1 MLAALTLDCV
11 REEERLVQ
19 FIREQLAQAGYSR
32 LVLGMSGG
40 IDSALVGAL
49 CARAAGPENVKAMI
63 LPYRSSNP
71 DSEAHGRLMCET
83 LGIPCEKFEITGM
96 VQPLL
101 DRCPDMGG
109 RRMGNIMSRCR
120 MITLY
125 DESERF
131 GGLVAGTSNRTET
144 LLGYFTMHGDG
155 AAALKPIAHLYK
167 CQVRDLARHMNVPAA
182 IIDKAPSAD
191 LWAGQT
197 DEGELGFSYDEAD
210 QILYLLTEAGLDV
223 PSAAAQGFD
232 IQVVEAVARKLG
244 ATAYKRRQPPEPSGQ
259 AG

>member
-1 MLAALTLDCV
+1 
-11 REEERLVQ
+11 
-19 FIREQLAQAGYSR
+19 
-32 LVLGMSGG
+32 
-40 IDSALVGAL
+40 
-49 CARAAGPENVKAMI
+49 
-63 LPYRSSNP
+63 
-71 DSEAHGRLMCET
+71 
-83 LGIPCEKFEITGM
+83 
-96 VQPLL
+96 
-101 DRCPDMGG
+101 
-109 RRMGNIMSRCR
+109 MSRCR